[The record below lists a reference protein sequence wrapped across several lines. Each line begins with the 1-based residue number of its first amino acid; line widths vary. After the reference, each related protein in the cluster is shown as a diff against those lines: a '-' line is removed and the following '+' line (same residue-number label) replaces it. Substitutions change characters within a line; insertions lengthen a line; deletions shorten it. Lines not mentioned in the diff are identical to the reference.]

1 MKTAPTGEGKAAQV
15 KTVLTGE
22 RNDARVKTAPTGEGK
37 EPRVKTAPTR
47 ERNDARLQTAPTV
60 KTARVKTAPTGEHKE
75 PRVKTAPTWWN
86 EMTAYWL
93 FYVTLTLCLARAILR
108 TTRGL
113 HILQLDGYKTTRYVR
128 WIAQHL
134 SHCFEIKEVLIV
146 AALVLLT
153 VVYPA
158 AWLFPV
164 LCIAWGAFQAAQII
178 WRKKVEAKKP
188 LVYTARAKRVFGFA
202 VFLLVGL
209 AIVLAQVARL
219 QSAPT
224 AWHVAV
230 FLFSEV
236 TVITLTVANLLIYPL
251 ERTINGAYLRA
262 ARKRIQTLRPKVIGI
277 TGSYGKTSTKY
288 ILHQILSQKF
298 NALMTPDSYN
308 TPMGVTKVIRGELT
322 AAHEVFIVEMGA
334 YRRGDIRELCQLA
347 SPEIGILTAV
357 GMQHLERFKSI
368 KTIAKTKYELIESLP
383 ANGLAV
389 FNCDNDIVAGLA
401 DKTDDKQVIR
411 YAVDADNAAL
421 TASNVRHTEAGL
433 EFTVHCHA
441 EECGGQAPALRR
453 GKMNNG
459 QAPALRRGK
468 MNNGQ
473 APALRHGKMNNGQAP
488 PLQVDGEIEM
498 RTRLLGRHNVSNI
511 LAATSVA
518 LACGMELAEIRDAV
532 AKVEPVPHRLQ
543 LSAGAGGVTI
553 IDDSFNANP
562 VGAKA
567 ALEVLDDF
575 GRAPNGGKKVLVT
588 PGMVELGEQEYEE
601 NRRFGE
607 RAAQVC
613 DRVILVGRNRTAPI
627 LEGLKTANYPKDRV
641 SIAANLAEVKDYLA
655 KLLKPGDVVL
665 FENDLPDNYNES
677 SVSP

>member
-1 MKTAPTGEGKAAQV
+1 M
-15 KTVLTGE
+15 TV
-22 RNDARVKTAPTGEGK
+22 
-37 EPRVKTAPTR
+37 
-47 ERNDARLQTAPTV
+47 
-60 KTARVKTAPTGEHKE
+60 
-75 PRVKTAPTWWN
+75 
-86 EMTAYWL
+86 YL
-93 FYVTLTLCLARAILR
+93 FYVTLAVCLARAILR

-128 WIAQHL
+128 WICQHL

-146 AALVLLT
+146 AAFVLLT
-153 VVYPA
+153 ILYPA

-164 LCIAWGAFQAAQII
+164 LCIAWSAFQIATLI

-188 LVYTARAKRVFGFA
+188 LVYTARAKRVFGLA

-209 AIVLAQVARL
+209 AVGLAL

-224 AWHVAV
+224 TSTTWSVAI

-236 TVITLTVANLLIYPL
+236 SVITLTVANLLIYPL
-251 ERTINGAYLRA
+251 ERAINGAYLRSA
-262 ARKRIQTLRPKVIGI
+262 KKRIKTLMPKVIGI

-298 NALMTPDSYN
+298 NTLMTPDSYN
-308 TPMGVTKVIRGELT
+308 TPMGVTKVIRGDLT

-334 YRRGDIRELCQLA
+334 YRRGDIRELCELA

-357 GMQHLERFKSI
+357 GPQHLERFKSI
-368 KTIAKTKYELIESLP
+368 ETIAKTKYELIESLP
-383 ANGLAV
+383 ADGLAV

-411 YAVDADNAAL
+411 YAVDADSDL
-421 TASNVRHTEAGL
+421 TASNIRHTDAGL
-433 EFTVHCHA
+433 EFTVHSNA
-441 EECGGQAPALRR
+441 LQAA
-453 GKMNNG
+453 
-459 QAPALRRGK
+459 
-468 MNNGQ
+468 
-473 APALRHGKMNNGQAP
+473 
-488 PLQVDGEIEM
+488 GEIEI

-518 LACGMELAEIRDAV
+518 LACGMELEEIRDAV

-613 DRVILVGRNRTAPI
+613 DRVILVGPNRTAPI
-627 LEGLKTANYPKDRV
+627 LDGLKTANYPKEQVR
-641 SIAANLAEVKDYLA
+641 IAANLAEVKDYLG

-665 FENDLPDNYNES
+665 FENDLPDNYDES
-677 SVSP
+677 AVSP

>member
-1 MKTAPTGEGKAAQV
+1 M
-15 KTVLTGE
+15 TVNLF
-22 RNDARVKTAPTGEGK
+22 
-37 EPRVKTAPTR
+37 
-47 ERNDARLQTAPTV
+47 
-60 KTARVKTAPTGEHKE
+60 
-75 PRVKTAPTWWN
+75 
-86 EMTAYWL
+86 
-93 FYVTLTLCLARAILR
+93 FYVTLAVCLARAILR

-128 WIAQHL
+128 WICQHL
-134 SHCFEIKEVLIV
+134 NHCFEIKEVLIV
-146 AALVLLT
+146 AAFVLITIL
-153 VVYPA
+153 YPA

-164 LCIAWGAFQAAQII
+164 LCIAWSAFQVATLI

-188 LVYTARAKRVFGFA
+188 LVYTARAKRVFGLA

-209 AIVLAQVARL
+209 AVGLAL

-224 AWHVAV
+224 TSPTWSVAI

-251 ERTINGAYLRA
+251 ERAINGAYLRSA
-262 ARKRIQTLRPKVIGI
+262 KKRIKTLMPKVIGI

-298 NALMTPDSYN
+298 NTLMTPDSYN
-308 TPMGVTKVIRGELT
+308 TPMGVTKVIRGDLT

-334 YRRGDIRELCQLA
+334 YRRGDIRELCELA

-357 GMQHLERFKSI
+357 GPQHLERFKSI
-368 KTIAKTKYELIESLP
+368 ETIAKTKYELIESLP
-383 ANGLAV
+383 ADGLAV

-411 YAVDADNAAL
+411 YAVDADSDL
-421 TASNVRHTEAGL
+421 TASNIRHTDAGL
-433 EFTVHCHA
+433 KFTVHSNA
-441 EECGGQAPALRR
+441 PQAA
-453 GKMNNG
+453 
-459 QAPALRRGK
+459 
-468 MNNGQ
+468 
-473 APALRHGKMNNGQAP
+473 
-488 PLQVDGEIEM
+488 GEIKI
-498 RTRLLGRHNVSNI
+498 RTQLLGRHNVSNI

-518 LACGMELAEIRDAV
+518 LACGMELEEIRDAV
-532 AKVEPVPHRLQ
+532 AKVEPVPHRLE
-543 LSAGAGGVTI
+543 LSAGPGGVTI

-613 DRVILVGRNRTAPI
+613 DRVILVGPNRTAPI
-627 LEGLKTANYPKDRV
+627 LDGLKTANYPKEQVR
-641 SIAANLAEVKDYLA
+641 IAANLAEVKAYLA
-655 KLLKPGDVVL
+655 KLLSPGDVVL
-665 FENDLPDNYNES
+665 FENDLPDNYDES
-677 SVSP
+677 AVSP